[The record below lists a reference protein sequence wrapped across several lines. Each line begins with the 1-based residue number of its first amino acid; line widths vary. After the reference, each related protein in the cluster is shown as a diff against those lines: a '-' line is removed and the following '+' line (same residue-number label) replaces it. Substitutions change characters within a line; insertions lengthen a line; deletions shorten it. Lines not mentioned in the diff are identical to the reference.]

1 MAMINFAKSKAVL
14 ANFLDERMMPA
25 LGDDNSFLKWTLAG
39 SSALVLTRL
48 DSIADK
54 YTPILQE
61 FGLMDQSKNLNT
73 DAVKLFINSAF
84 EKQPTVKINL
94 MGVPF
99 KFDVE
104 DGKALIEIM
113 ARYEE

>member
-1 MAMINFAKSKAVL
+1 MAMISFTKSKAVL
-14 ANFLDERMMPA
+14 ANFLDERVMPA
-25 LGDDNSFLKWTLAG
+25 LGDDKSFLKWALAG
-39 SSALVLTRL
+39 SSALILSRV

-73 DAVKLFINSAF
+73 DAVRLFINSAF

-94 MGVPF
+94 MGIPF
-99 KFDVE
+99 KFDPD
-104 DGKALIEIM
+104 DGKAFIEIM
-113 ARYEE
+113 SRYEE

>member
-1 MAMINFAKSKAVL
+1 
-14 ANFLDERMMPA
+14 
-25 LGDDNSFLKWTLAG
+25 
-39 SSALVLTRL
+39 
-48 DSIADK
+48 
-54 YTPILQE
+54 
-61 FGLMDQSKNLNT
+61 MDQSKNLNT

>member
-25 LGDDNSFLKWTLAG
+25 LGDDNSFLKWALAG

-54 YTPILQE
+54 V
-61 FGLMDQSKNLNT
+61 GS
-73 DAVKLFINSAF
+73 
-84 EKQPTVKINL
+84 
-94 MGVPF
+94 
-99 KFDVE
+99 
-104 DGKALIEIM
+104 
-113 ARYEE
+113 